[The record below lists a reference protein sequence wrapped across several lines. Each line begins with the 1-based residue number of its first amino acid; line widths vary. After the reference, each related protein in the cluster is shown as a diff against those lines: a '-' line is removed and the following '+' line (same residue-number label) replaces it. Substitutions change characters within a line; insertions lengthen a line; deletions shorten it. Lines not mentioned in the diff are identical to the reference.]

1 MMRTW
6 TRNIAAGLTLLL
18 LGGCAAVETYVG
30 ERRDLAAGGPEAR
43 IQEAQGRQAQARAT
57 NTALQRQVAE
67 VQAQQASLSRDL
79 QASQAQLGELN
90 RKLAGTRSATAAQ
103 RRDYDRLVARQKQI
117 RQELDALARQP
128 QPVSA
133 IDASAQSLKL
143 QQMQDERDALQR
155 QIDALQQA
163 LS

>member
-6 TRNIAAGLTLLL
+6 TRTIAAGLTLLL

-30 ERRDLAAGGPEAR
+30 ERRDLAAGGPETR
-43 IQEAQGRQAQARAT
+43 IKDAQGREAQARAT
-57 NTALQRQVAE
+57 NSTLQRQVAE

-90 RKLAGTRSATAAQ
+90 RKLTGARSVTAAQ
-103 RRDYDRLVARQKQI
+103 KRDYDRLVARQKQI